1 MAANKKEAALVYPV
15 GLKNI
20 LSGIYYGSTT
30 NNNNTSK
37 GILTN
42 NNNKVSTNSHILY

>member
-15 GLKNI
+15 GLKNT

-30 NNNNTSK
+30 TNNNTSK

-42 NNNKVSTNSHILY
+42 NNNKISTNSHILY